1 MTLLWEEDSISG
13 VVFVV
18 AVILFVGAFLQGVT
32 GFGFGM
38 VTMALMP
45 CVMGARTSSIVVVF
59 LASMNAVY
67 LSWRLRRWVDWGI
80 LAPLFAGAAVG
91 VPLGVHALR
100 VLPEF
105 ALKRLIGLTL
115 LLYCAYRGWRMF
127 RGERIERSLPA
138 WTRFPVGLVA
148 GVLGGTANMGGPPV
162 ILYVYSQPWTREL
175 IRTTLVTYFAGATL
189 MKIVLLVVHGMVN
202 VSHLGI
208 LLAMPIVWVG
218 SRLGLWV
225 GGRLKPR
232 PFEIFTVGVL
242 SLLAGILVVQG

>member
-1 MTLLWEEDSISG
+1 
-13 VVFVV
+13 
-18 AVILFVGAFLQGVT
+18 
-32 GFGFGM
+32 
-38 VTMALMP
+38 
-45 CVMGARTSSIVVVF
+45 
-59 LASMNAVY
+59 
-67 LSWRLRRWVDWGI
+67 
-80 LAPLFAGAAVG
+80 
-91 VPLGVHALR
+91 
-100 VLPEF
+100 
-105 ALKRLIGLTL
+105 
-115 LLYCAYRGWRMF
+115 
-127 RGERIERSLPA
+127 
-138 WTRFPVGLVA
+138 
-148 GVLGGTANMGGPPV
+148 MGGPPV